1 MGTVLTAANGITKS
15 RLPRLDL
22 SVSKKSNRVCR
33 PWRQQSPK
41 NFLPGRVPGRKHF
54 SGCKCGI
61 CPPTGD
67 KLCAQQTAKVCR
79 KSLQGF
85 FDSLRLHTNMQP
97 FKMFTKSLRES
108 LIRAPLGTPEG
119 TRDTKVSP
127 RSSPGRATRP
137 RRVAFKWFESLPQR
151 IQKARHPNGCLA
163 FWYAGRDSNPQ
174 PSEPESDALSIEPPA
189 HALTAK
195 LL

>member
-1 MGTVLTAANGITKS
+1 MQPQCVKKASQSLLRQQQIKSKPVFCRGVYLAENTSQAAN
-15 RLPRLDL
+15 
-22 SVSKKSNRVCR
+22 
-33 PWRQQSPK
+33 
-41 NFLPGRVPGRKHF
+41 
-54 SGCKCGI
+54 
-61 CPPTGD
+61 

-97 FKMFTKSLRES
+97 FKMFTKRLRES

-137 RRVAFKWFESLPQR
+137 RRAAFKWFESLPQR